1 MDREAVEAWFRA
13 HWPRFDQTF
22 AIESLAPGRTRM
34 RLLAGERHGR
44 PGGTVSG
51 PALMTLADAAIYAAI
66 LAGEA
71 GATDAVTSSF
81 HMCFLRRPPLRDVL
95 ADAEILKTGRTLIVG
110 EVRLLTEGD
119 DEPIAQATVSY
130 ARP

>member
-1 MDREAVEAWFRA
+1 MDRAGVEAWFRA
-13 HWPRFDQTF
+13 HRPRFDKTF
-22 AIESLAPGRTRM
+22 SIESLAPRRARM
-34 RLLAGERHGR
+34 RLFAGQRYGR
-44 PGGTVSG
+44 PGGTPAG
-51 PALMTLADAAIYAAI
+51 PTLMTLADAAVYAAI

-71 GATDAVTSSF
+71 GATDAVTGSF

-119 DEPIAQATVSY
+119 DEPTAQATVSH